1 MISEHLRVRSR
12 PKSEVLLNRKRQ
24 TSTVHRTP
32 VRVSMLM
39 TRWVYSSIGALVCA
53 MSALLLI
60 VISKRTHLDE
70 AILPLLFVIVVVPI
84 AVRFGNVAG
93 AFGTVLAA
101 LIFASFFRPRWSL
114 AISDP
119 ASTKHLIE
127 MLVIGII
134 LSDLFGAY
142 SRPQKRTMDRR

>member
-1 MISEHLRVRSR
+1 MHRSQVKAGI
-12 PKSEVLLNRKRQ
+12 P
-24 TSTVHRTP
+24 
-32 VRVSMLM
+32 MA
-39 TRWVYSSIGALVCA
+39 RWVYSSIGALVCA

-60 VISKRTHLDE
+60 AISERTNLDE

-84 AVRFGNVAG
+84 AVRFGNLAG

-101 LIFASFFRPRWSL
+101 LIFAAFFRPRWSL
-114 AISDP
+114 TISDP

-127 MLVIGII
+127 MLVIGIV